1 MTKKSISKKRP
12 VVARKV
18 EPVVGHSPE
27 HCRAAYAIHKSELGP
42 VAECHFIKR
51 GRGYTVEMNYED
63 CSEPVFYSWANAQK
77 HFWFFGWI
85 MSNLSSEAR
94 PSKGENNE

>member
-1 MTKKSISKKRP
+1 MNKKSTQKKRP

-27 HCRAAYAIHKSELGP
+27 HCRVAYAIHKSELGP

-77 HFWFFGWI
+77 HFRFFGWI
-85 MSNLSSEAR
+85 MSNPAVDPR
-94 PSKGENNE
+94 PTGKGKKQ

>member
-1 MTKKSISKKRP
+1 MKRGTT
-12 VVARKV
+12 KV
-18 EPVVGHSPE
+18 EAQAPGRSLHPVVGHSPE
-27 HCRAAYAIHKSELGP
+27 NCRAAYAIHKSELGP

-63 CSEPVFYSWANAQK
+63 GETVFYSLANAQK

-85 MSNLSSEAR
+85 MSNPRGQVQS
-94 PSKGENNE
+94 

>member
-1 MTKKSISKKRP
+1 MKRGSTNAKREP
-12 VVARKV
+12 LAVAV
-18 EPVVGHSPE
+18 EPVVGHSPDY
-27 HCRAAYAIHKSELGP
+27 CRTAYAIHKSELGP

-63 CSEPVFYSWANAQK
+63 SERVFYSWKNAQK

-85 MSNLSSEAR
+85 MSNPNFQGTTHEQT
-94 PSKGENNE
+94 KDD